1 MARGITGV
9 LARRIRSVAALLV
22 ILIDVATCTPAISTG
37 PAAEPPV
44 LGERPSY
51 GPPAVS
57 DLPNGGAVQR
67 RIWVPGL
74 DDGFDPQG
82 LAVTADG
89 SLLVSGYRSDSLHR
103 SRGPCAV
110 FRVDPATGRTTGRLD
125 VPPPCGHAGG
135 IATAANGTIYLAD
148 THTLFEIPL
157 ANAFAAPPP
166 PMRRF
171 PLGPGLVGALAASG
185 GADIWIGTYRPDGPG
200 RIFRFATRTL
210 DRLADGATLRAEDA
224 AASLPLPSYSQGAA
238 VDPSGRV
245 LWVARSDFD
254 WATLDALDLA
264 SGALLHRFAAPGGME
279 GLAYAA
285 DGTLWAV
292 CESGARHIYDIPLAG
307 LVSPFN
313 PLILA
318 IAPGRLQTE

>member
-1 MARGITGV
+1 MMRR
-9 LARRIRSVAALLV
+9 LRRIAALLL
-22 ILIDVATCTPAISTG
+22 ILFNVGTCTPSISTG
-37 PAAEPPV
+37 PAAAPPI
-44 LGERPSY
+44 LGERPGY
-51 GPPAVS
+51 GPPTVS
-57 DLPNGGAVQR
+57 DLPNGAAVSA

-82 LAVTADG
+82 LAVAADG

-103 SRGPCAV
+103 SRGPCVV
-110 FRVDPATGRTTGRLD
+110 FRVDPVTGRQTGRLNL
-125 VPPPCGHAGG
+125 PPPCGHAGG
-135 IATAANGTIYLAD
+135 IATAANGMIYLAD

-157 ANAFAAPPP
+157 SAAFGAAPV
-166 PMRRF
+166 PMRSF

-185 GADIWIGTYRPDGPG
+185 RDDIWIGTYRPDGPG
-200 RIFRFATRTL
+200 RIFRFATATL
-210 DRLADGATLRAEDA
+210 RRLADGQTLQAADAT
-224 AASLPLPSYSQGAA
+224 ASLPLPSYSQGAA

-254 WATLDALDLA
+254 WATLDALDIA
-264 SGALLHRFAAPGGME
+264 SGARLQRDPAPGGLE
-279 GLAYAA
+279 GLSFAA

-292 CESGARHIYDIPLAG
+292 SESGSRHIYDIPLAG

-318 IAPGRLQTE
+318 LSPRRLHAE